1 MLLDRNNV
9 GLILR
14 VFATKAEDVAKRVAQ
29 TKQLVEKAIAMK
41 VGNKNV
47 FSAIDIL
54 VWNDDRYQDADCGLT
69 ADALRDAFQSTPF
82 TAKGFA
88 VVSTHDFKRGDLF
101 CGILNYGVVSQLAKR
116 IRYSCIMSPE
126 AIDYLT
132 TENLTAMI
140 GAFNNDVAVAG
151 LAINELTESV
161 LEGRIANTFAIWD
174 NRALMSVGG
183 FDLRAAKPRDDRTAH
198 YLRGWHAEKGDVFYH
213 LAGCEEVI
221 PLAHLVDLLGPCIA
235 PILPTDRTAQY
246 QAPNPATE
254 PDLWARHLSKLGT
267 KTERQS
273 ALLASVGYDLSYLK
287 GGVIPAYR
295 NQC

>member
-1 MLLDRNNV
+1 
-9 GLILR
+9 
-14 VFATKAEDVAKRVAQ
+14 
-29 TKQLVEKAIAMK
+29 
-41 VGNKNV
+41 
-47 FSAIDIL
+47 
-54 VWNDDRYQDADCGLT
+54 
-69 ADALRDAFQSTPF
+69 
-82 TAKGFA
+82 

-101 CGILNYGVVSQLAKR
+101 CGILNYGVVSQLTKR

-151 LAINELTESV
+151 LAINELTESI

-221 PLAHLVDLLGPCIA
+221 PLARLVDLLGPCIA
-235 PILPTDRTAQY
+235 PILPADQTARY
-246 QAPNPATE
+246 QAPSPATE
-254 PDLWARHLSKLGT
+254 PDLWARHMAKLGT

-287 GGVIPAYR
+287 GGVMPAYR
-295 NQC
+295 NQR